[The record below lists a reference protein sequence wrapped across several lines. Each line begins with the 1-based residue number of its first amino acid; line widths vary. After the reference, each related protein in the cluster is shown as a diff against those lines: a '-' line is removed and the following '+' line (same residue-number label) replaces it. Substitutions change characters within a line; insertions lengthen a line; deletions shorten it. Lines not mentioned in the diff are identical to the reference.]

1 MDIKQIAS
9 LANLQLSPEQE
20 QLFSSQLTDTLKNIS
35 IINELDTQNVIPT
48 SQVTGLENITRP
60 DVIDRTRVLNQ
71 EQAISQA
78 RRSHRGYIVV
88 PSVIW
93 YEIKP
98 TIYFGS

>member
-88 PSVIW
+88 PSVI
-93 YEIKP
+93 
-98 TIYFGS
+98 